1 VRRLPSTALAL
12 AALALAAAL
21 PAGLPA
27 VAGAQA
33 LSSPPAPASTGPA
46 APAPVSRLDLRHA
59 LSRLLDEDVS
69 GTSAAIE
76 AAAAAQ
82 PDDPDA
88 QASLGILRLYQQRY
102 DEAADLMEK
111 AGQGEDPA
119 GFLRIAR
126 NARALMKRHVQA
138 ESEHFVV
145 SHPRGKDE
153 VLVPYL
159 LDALE
164 RQRAALLADLGAAP
178 SAKVRVEILE
188 SPTELAKLSTL
199 TEAEIRGSG
208 TIALCKYNKL
218 MVVSP
223 KATVTGYD
231 WLDTA
236 AHEFTHF
243 VVTGKTGNAAPIWLQ
258 EGIAKWSETRWRGQ
272 GGESFSPS
280 SAALVR
286 QALEKNTLVTFEQM
300 HPSMAKL
307 PTQEMAALAYAEVVL
322 AVELLVQRAG
332 PGAIGAVLNRVA
344 AGRPADAAVAETLGM
359 TWPDFQ
365 AAWKRHMATR
375 PLPRGGEHALSQLR
389 FKDDPKQAGPWA
401 EWAALPDQASRNH
414 ARLGQLMRERSRWA
428 AARIEYRKA
437 IARAGTRVA
446 ILANQFAIAA
456 VMSGQKAEAEK
467 VLREAIDWN
476 PDYAALRVQM
486 ARLLI
491 ERKDHAGAQAHLVEA
506 NRQDPFD
513 PEIHAGLALAA
524 EALGDPG
531 SASRERRFAE
541 ILSAPRVGP
550 GPAGPPAPPGHAG
563 QGHP

>member
-1 VRRLPSTALAL
+1 MRRRLAIL
-12 AALALAAAL
+12 AALL
-21 PAGLPA
+21 
-27 VAGAQA
+27 V
-33 LSSPPAPASTGPA
+33 A
-46 APAPVSRLDLRHA
+46 APAAAQGPVSLPPAATSRADLRHA
-59 LSRLLDEDVS
+59 LSRLLDEDVAGS
-69 GTSAAIE
+69 RAPIE
-76 AAAAAQ
+76 AAAAAL
-82 PDDPDA
+82 PADPDA
-88 QASLGILRLYQQRY
+88 QAALGILRVFQHRY
-102 DEAADLMEK
+102 DEAVGIIEA

-126 NARALMKRHVQA
+126 NAAALMRTHVQV
-138 ESEHFVV
+138 EGEHFVI

-159 LDALE
+159 LDTLE
-164 RQRAALLADLGAAP
+164 RQRAALQADLGAAP
-178 SAKVRVEILE
+178 AEKVRVEILE
-188 SPTELAKLSTL
+188 SPVELARLSTL
-199 TEAEIRGSG
+199 TEAEIRASG

-223 KATVTGYD
+223 KALVTGYD

-243 VVTGKTGNAAPIWLQ
+243 VITEKTGNAAPIWLQ
-258 EGIAKWSETRWRGQ
+258 EGIAKWSETRWRGA
-272 GGESFSPS
+272 GGEGFSPF

-332 PGAIGAVLNRVA
+332 PQAIGAALTRVA
-344 AGRPADAAVAETLGM
+344 AGKPADQAVAETAGVP
-359 TWPDFQ
+359 WADFLSL
-365 AAWKRHMATR
+365 WKRHMQAR
-375 PLPRGGEHALSQLR
+375 PMPRGGEHALSRLR

-401 EWAALPDQASRNH
+401 EWADLPDQASRDH

-428 AARIEYRKA
+428 AARVEYKKA
-437 IARAGTRVA
+437 IDRAGARVP

-456 VMSGQKAEAEK
+456 IQSGQKAEAEK
-467 VLREAIDWN
+467 VLQEAIAWS
-476 PDYAALRVQM
+476 PDYAALRVQL

-491 ERKDHAGAQAHLVEA
+491 ERKDHAGARTHLVEA

-513 PEIHAGLALAA
+513 PEIHAGLAIAA

-541 ILSAPRVGP
+541 ILSGAD
-550 GPAGPPAPPGHAG
+550 PARPSA

>member
-1 VRRLPSTALAL
+1 VRALLLLAAVLGLAL
-12 AALALAAAL
+12 AAPTAAQGPVL
-21 PAGLPA
+21 
-27 VAGAQA
+27 Q
-33 LSSPPAPASTGPA
+33 PPAA
-46 APAPVSRLDLRHA
+46 VSRGELRQA
-59 LSRLLDEDVS
+59 LSRLLDEDVV
-69 GTSAAIE
+69 GTRAVIE

-82 PDDPDA
+82 PGDPDA
-88 QASLGILRLYQQRY
+88 QMALGILRAYQHRY
-102 DEAADLMEK
+102 EEAASLIEA
-111 AGQGEDPA
+111 AGQGEDPF
-119 GFLRIAR
+119 GYLRIAR
-126 NARALMKRHVQA
+126 NAAALMKKHVQV
-138 ESEHFVV
+138 ESDHFIV
-145 SHPRGKDE
+145 SHPKGKDE
-153 VLVPYL
+153 ILVPYL

-164 RQRAALLADLGAAP
+164 RQRAALLADLGTAP

-188 SPTELAKLSTL
+188 SPMELAKLSTL

-223 KATVTGYD
+223 KALVTGYD

-243 VVTGKTGNAAPIWLQ
+243 VITEKTGNAAPIWLQ
-258 EGIAKWSETRWRGQ
+258 EGIAKWSETRWRGP
-272 GGESFSPS
+272 GGESFSPF

-322 AVELLVQRAG
+322 AVEVLVQRAG
-332 PGAIGAVLNRVA
+332 PQAIGAALARVA
-344 AGRPADAAVAETLGM
+344 AGTPADQAVAETAGVP
-359 TWPDFQ
+359 WADFLSL
-365 AAWKRHMATR
+365 WKRHMQTR
-375 PLPRGGEHALSQLR
+375 PLPRGGEHALSRLR
-389 FKDDPKQAGPWA
+389 FRDDPKQAGPWA
-401 EWAALPDQASRNH
+401 EWADLPDQASRDH
-414 ARLGQLMRERSRWA
+414 ARLGQLMRERSRWT
-428 AARIEYRKA
+428 AARLQYRKA
-437 IARAGTRVA
+437 IDRAGTRVP

-456 VMSGQKAEAEK
+456 IMSGQKAEAEK
-467 VLREAIDWN
+467 VLHDAIAWS
-476 PDYAALRVQM
+476 PDYAALRVQL

-491 ERKDHAGAQAHLVEA
+491 ERKDHAGARAHLVEA

-541 ILSAPRVGP
+541 ILSGPR
-550 GPAGPPAPPGHAG
+550 AGGQAG